1 MHIMTVFGTRPEALK
16 MAPVVRAL
24 RKSSS
29 IRSTVCVTA
38 QHRDMLDQ
46 VLKLF
51 AIEPDID
58 LDLMKASQP
67 LSSLAGNTIAELGE
81 VFRKQRPDWVLVQ
94 GDTATTLGAALAA
107 FYEKINIGHV
117 EAGLRTWN
125 LNHPW
130 PEEMQRRLTTP
141 LTTLHFAPTQG
152 ARENLLGEGIPDSSI
167 VVTGNTVIDTL
178 LDTVSMLK
186 QDSQLAQR
194 LHQRFDFLDER
205 PLLLVTSHR
214 RENFDGGLD
223 RLCQALHDLACQ
235 QRVQVVFPVHLNP
248 AVRKI
253 VHRKLMDTDN
263 IHLLEPQDYPS
274 FVYLMD
280 KCRIIIT
287 DSGGIQEEAPSLHKP
302 VLVVRETTE
311 RPEAVKAGTAE
322 LVGTDPERIKSAV
335 ISLLSDPDLYKQR
348 ASIVNPF
355 GDGHASDRIV
365 DSLLSYNTGPAIAA
379 GILK

>member
-1 MHIMTVFGTRPEALK
+1 MTVFGTRPEALK
-16 MAPVVRAL
+16 MAPVVKAL
-24 RKSSS
+24 QKSTY

-46 VLKLF
+46 VLNLF
-51 AIEPDID
+51 TIEPDID

-67 LSSLAGNTIAELGE
+67 LSSLTGNMIRELGE

-107 FYEKINIGHV
+107 YYEKINIGHV
-117 EAGLRTWN
+117 EAGLRTYN
-125 LNHPW
+125 LSHPW
-130 PEEMQRRLTTP
+130 PEEMQRRLTAP
-141 LTTLHFAPTQG
+141 LTTLHFAPGQR
-152 ARENLLGEGIPDSSI
+152 ARENLLGEGIPDSGI
-167 VVTGNTVIDTL
+167 VVTGNTIIDTL

-194 LHQRFDFLDER
+194 LYQRFDFLDER
-205 PLLLVTSHR
+205 PMLLVTSHR

-223 RLCQALHDLACQ
+223 RLCQALHDLARQ
-235 QRVQVVFPVHLNP
+235 QRVQIVFPVHLNP

-253 VHRKLMDTDN
+253 VHSKLHDTDN
-263 IHLLEPQDYPS
+263 IHLLEPQDYLS

-302 VLVVRETTE
+302 VLVVRESTE
-311 RPEAVKAGTAE
+311 RPEAIEAGTAE

-335 ISLLSDPDLYKQR
+335 ISLLSDHDLYKQR
-348 ASIVNPF
+348 TNIVNPF

-365 DSLLSYNTGPAIAA
+365 DSLLCCSSGSSIAT